1 MHGDVCTVLARGGQL
16 SQNLETPLFRRRG
29 RAASSDEAKLM
40 AEDSDED
47 GRHMRST
54 AAKATAG
61 KTT

>member
-16 SQNLETPLFRRRG
+16 SQNLAIPVFRRRG
-29 RAASSDEAKLM
+29 RVASSDGAKLM

-54 AAKATAG
+54 AATAIAG
-61 KTT
+61 KIT